1 MALRLLQTLLL
12 SLSLTGCSLSKKA
25 DVKPEVPEAPIEASD
40 KFADKQDA
48 AIERAAGYVHVASE
62 ENKKAPESEPKKKV
76 AVLLEAASAF
86 LDKPSEADIQKANAL
101 LADPKRIEAI
111 KAEAEKAIKDINA
124 AWSEVVRDAERRRV
138 EAEQNLKRA
147 QMELDAAA
155 KREEAH
161 MLVMLGAGLIAAGTL
176 LLVFGH
182 LVGISK
188 LGAACVMASG
198 AGTAALP
205 VLFDNIYFVY
215 GSLGLIGVAGVQM
228 LIALGRRL
236 FSRGQNVVDSKTDA
250 GDKPDA

>member
-1 MALRLLQTLLL
+1 
-12 SLSLTGCSLSKKA
+12 
-25 DVKPEVPEAPIEASD
+25 
-40 KFADKQDA
+40 
-48 AIERAAGYVHVASE
+48 
-62 ENKKAPESEPKKKV
+62 
-76 AVLLEAASAF
+76 
-86 LDKPSEADIQKANAL
+86 
-101 LADPKRIEAI
+101 
-111 KAEAEKAIKDINA
+111 
-124 AWSEVVRDAERRRV
+124 
-138 EAEQNLKRA
+138 
-147 QMELDAAA
+147 
-155 KREEAH
+155 

>member
-111 KAEAEKAIKDINA
+111 KAEAEKA
-124 AWSEVVRDAERRRV
+124 RDSV
-138 EAEQNLKRA
+138 
-147 QMELDAAA
+147 DAANDIIN
-155 KREEAH
+155 
-161 MLVMLGAGLIAAGTL
+161 GL
-176 LLVFGH
+176 
-182 LVGISK
+182 
-188 LGAACVMASG
+188 
-198 AGTAALP
+198 
-205 VLFDNIYFVY
+205 
-215 GSLGLIGVAGVQM
+215 
-228 LIALGRRL
+228 
-236 FSRGQNVVDSKTDA
+236 
-250 GDKPDA
+250 